1 MTNAKATT
9 DAAAEP
15 TVAPVADPLP
25 WLLRNIVQ
33 RQARSAQA
41 ASTDGLNAH
50 GSSGEANRR
59 AERGPRA
66 Y

>member
-15 TVAPVADPLP
+15 AVDPVADPLP

-41 ASTDGLNAH
+41 ASTEGLNARR
-50 GSSGEANRR
+50 SNGEANQR
-59 AERGPRA
+59 AERGPRPC
-66 Y
+66 